1 MKGIDE
7 AFTVHHAQ
15 CWHLVSIFEAQRMY
29 ITRAWM
35 SAGKCVR
42 LVQMMG
48 LHRIDKHGSY
58 IGIIPEAKSLI
69 ELEERRRTFWAAYLS
84 DRYASKCSGWPMA
97 INEHEV
103 WMFVYCLNQ
112 ANVLD
117 LYKTSFL

>member
-1 MKGIDE
+1 
-7 AFTVHHAQ
+7 
-15 CWHLVSIFEAQRMY
+15 MY

>member
-7 AFTVHHAQ
+7 AFTVYHAQ
-15 CWHLVSIFEAQRMY
+15 YWYLIATFEAQRMY
-29 ITRAWM
+29 ITRSWM

-58 IGIIPEAKSLI
+58 IRIIPEAKSFV

-84 DRYASKCSGWPMA
+84 DRFASKCSGWPMA

-103 WMFVYCLNQ
+103 WMCVY
-112 ANVLD
+112 
-117 LYKTSFL
+117 